1 MRLACTRPINRQV
14 PRRHRSLQNTSVS
27 RPRVLWYTCI
37 IRLQCGS
44 CVNSLVDNEH
54 EVQELLTLPAE
65 NKINRLKKRNSKVLL
80 VSRYAIFL
88 ESASSCVVC
97 KRSHKTLTPLFA
109 RRTLVC
115 RPKTHTGCR
124 KGSQWPSE
132 RDRESK
138 QQHRREQSS
147 QTHKMNM
154 ATTLHDPQSS
164 FILLCVC
171 SSAPPSV
178 KAKY

>member
-1 MRLACTRPINRQV
+1 MRLACRRQSAGRY
-14 PRRHRSLQNTSVS
+14 PEDIAHCKTPQSQGQECYGTPASLSFSVAS
-27 RPRVLWYTCI
+27 VLI
-37 IRLQCGS
+37 QG
-44 CVNSLVDNEH
+44 LVDNEH

-109 RRTLVC
+109 RRTPVC
-115 RPKTHTGCR
+115 HPKSHTGCR

-132 RDRESK
+132 RDRESN
-138 QQHRREQSS
+138 QQHLREQSS
-147 QTHKMNM
+147 QRHKMNT
-154 ATTLHDPQSS
+154 ATTLHTQSS

-178 KAKY
+178 TAKY

>member
-1 MRLACTRPINRQV
+1 MQLACRRPINRQV
-14 PRRHRSLQNTSVS
+14 PRRHRSPQNTSVS
-27 RPRVLWYTCI
+27 RPRVLWYTWI

-54 EVQELLTLPAE
+54 EVQEVLTLPAE
-65 NKINRLKKRNSKVLL
+65 INFIHQPPEKRNSKVLL

-97 KRSHKTLTPLFA
+97 KRLHKTLTPLFA
-109 RRTLVC
+109 RRTPAC
-115 RPKTHTGCR
+115 RPKTHTRCR

-138 QQHRREQSS
+138 QRHQ
-147 QTHKMNM
+147 
-154 ATTLHDPQSS
+154 
-164 FILLCVC
+164 
-171 SSAPPSV
+171 
-178 KAKY
+178 